1 MSIFFSIAYTE
12 FSVSIHVIKV
22 EVCCNYYIEMQIGYI
37 NHNAETQVWDLNEAV
52 FLNSFINQSNS
63 SSDGFEWIDPE
74 SYLQLPVGIYP

>member
-1 MSIFFSIAYTE
+1 
-12 FSVSIHVIKV
+12 
-22 EVCCNYYIEMQIGYI
+22 MQIGYI